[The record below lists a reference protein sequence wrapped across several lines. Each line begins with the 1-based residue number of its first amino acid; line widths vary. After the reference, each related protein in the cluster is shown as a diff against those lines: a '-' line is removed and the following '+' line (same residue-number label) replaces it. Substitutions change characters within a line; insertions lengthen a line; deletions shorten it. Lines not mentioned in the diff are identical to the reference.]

1 MNNRSPWARILGLFL
16 LPFLLLTAACGET
29 EADSSAEGSGGVTIE
44 HAKGSTTLKGVPQK
58 IVVFDVGFLSTM
70 DEFGAK
76 VVGVPEVQ
84 GLPENLAEYSGD
96 DYTKV
101 GSLFEPDYEKVSSLG
116 PDLIVV
122 AGRSSAAY
130 DELAKIA
137 PTVDL
142 TVDSA
147 DFLKSFRD
155 RTEAV
160 GAILGKETE
169 VGQRLDALEQSIAGV
184 KEKAGDRTGLVVLT
198 TGGKISAHGP
208 GGRFGLVHDALGV
221 KPAAS
226 GLKTDTHGN
235 AISPEFIA
243 ETDPDLLYVVDRD
256 SAIGQEGR
264 AAAQVLDNP
273 LVEQT
278 KAAKNDKIVYLEPFT
293 WYIAPSA
300 LGSVESM
307 VKAIGDSLS

>member
-1 MNNRSPWARILGLFL
+1 MSHRSPAARLLGLLL
-16 LPFLLLTAACGET
+16 LPFLLLPSACGST
-29 EADSSAEGSGGVTIE
+29 DADSSAEGSGSVTIE
-44 HAKGSTTLKGVPQK
+44 HAKGSTTIPGLPQK
-58 IVVFDVGFLSTM
+58 LVVFDVGFLSTM

-76 VVGVPEVQ
+76 VVGVPQIEN
-84 GLPENLAEYSGD
+84 LPENLAEYAGD
-96 DYTKV
+96 GYTKV
-101 GSLFEPDYEKVSSLG
+101 GSLFEPDYEKVNSLD

-142 TVDSA
+142 TVDQA
-147 DFLKSFRD
+147 DFLKSFRA

-160 GAILGKETE
+160 GRILGKETE
-169 VGQRLDALEQSIAGV
+169 VRRRLDALEQSIAGV

-208 GGRFGLVHDALGV
+208 GGRFGFVHDALGV
-221 KPAAS
+221 KPAAT

-235 AISPEFIA
+235 AVSHEFIA

-256 SAIGQEGR
+256 AAIGQDGQ
-264 AAAQVLDNP
+264 AAAQVLDNA

-278 KAAKNDKIVYLEPFT
+278 KAARSNKIVYLDGFS
-293 WYIAPSA
+293 WYIAPAA
-300 LGSVESM
+300 LSSVESM
-307 VKAIGDSLS
+307 VKTIGDSLS